1 MSPTDQR
8 AYLNWRM
15 SKDDRASNYAAM
27 GEGYAHAALR
37 LIDSL
42 LEDNVGH
49 EADAVIFP
57 ALFCAHQS
65 IELYLKAARIAA
77 REATGINP
85 WKVKNDNTHD
95 LERLLSSLNSCIDND
110 QEKLKR
116 NPGTAPLFD
125 LIDLLRTVGD
135 DKAGGYFVDFARYPE
150 KGPGQLYLF
159 VNDDKLIFELPK
171 IRKLINDGC
180 GCIEGYFS
188 LWQERVDCMR
198 TAKAESLH
206 SQQ

>member
-1 MSPTDQR
+1 MSFTNQR

-27 GEGYAHAALR
+27 GEGYSHAALR

-49 EADAVIFP
+49 DADAVIFP
-57 ALFCAHQS
+57 VLFCAHQS
-65 IELYLKAARIAA
+65 IELYLKATRIAA
-77 REATGINP
+77 HEATGINP

-159 VNDDKLIFELPK
+159 VNDDKLVFELLE
-171 IRKLINDGC
+171 IRKLIDDGC
-180 GCIEGYFS
+180 SFIKGYFS
-188 LWQERVDCMR
+188 LWQERADCVR
-198 TAKAESLH
+198 TAKAESLC
-206 SQQ
+206 SKQ